1 MKHIISQ
8 INNDENIDKE
18 NINNIKTQNNSQK
31 NYENSIVRIISINFT
46 KSDELEKQK
55 DFKKVNDYQN
65 NKNQK
70 MVGFPNIGHSCY
82 MNSFL
87 QILFNTAEFLNL
99 LRENYN
105 NDKNQ
110 TLIKCLIYLS
120 ENKQNVYILQAIKN
134 IMSEVDKNFGKNIQ
148 KDSQYFGNM
157 LINKIICLLK
167 KDINVDDNNNDKLE
181 EEITIFNV
189 EEQKNK
195 RFNEYIKKYYNQKN
209 ETFLEK
215 MFLFHESKIK
225 LDKNELNTKL
235 KIKKIDFESF
245 LSVDLVFPNNQKT
258 KYNIYDLLCAKYP
271 SFPRFEKEVTNQQN
285 NSNLIMNFI
294 NNIKTFSNNKNN
306 RNININ
312 TNTACLRRL
321 YSLPN
326 ILIITINRA
335 VLGKTFN
342 NSILEINERIDLKDY
357 LDENKNEEEYTTYT
371 LYGINVCA
379 KYLENIGHYYS
390 FVKIESKW
398 FEFDDRKVSRI
409 EPNLKSKNVVGL
421 YYIRDK
427 FDSFNNNNV

>member
-8 INNDENIDKE
+8 INNDENINKE

>member
-1 MKHIISQ
+1 
-8 INNDENIDKE
+8 
-18 NINNIKTQNNSQK
+18 
-31 NYENSIVRIISINFT
+31 
-46 KSDELEKQK
+46 
-55 DFKKVNDYQN
+55 
-65 NKNQK
+65 

-110 TLIKCLIYLS
+110 TLIKCFIYLS